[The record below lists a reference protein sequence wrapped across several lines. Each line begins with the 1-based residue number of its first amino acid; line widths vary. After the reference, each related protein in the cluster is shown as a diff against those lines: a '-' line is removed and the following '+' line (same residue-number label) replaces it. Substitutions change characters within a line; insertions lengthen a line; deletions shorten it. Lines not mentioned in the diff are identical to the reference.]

1 MKMLS
6 YAQRESHSL
15 LPQADLGAEIEGL
28 REDLRTERDRH
39 LRTLADFK
47 NYRRRI
53 EREGNKIAEEGNR
66 EVLRSLLA
74 IVDDLDNALQWT
86 GHGEQAL
93 VEGLPMIHKKIVAL
107 LKAHGVRSFESLN
120 MPFTPDL
127 HQAVA
132 VTERAN
138 VEPGT
143 VVEVL
148 RQGYL
153 WKDELLRPAQ
163 VQVAE

>member
-1 MKMLS
+1 MMS
-6 YAQRESHSL
+6 TRAQREPYSL
-15 LPQADLGAEIEGL
+15 LPQADLAAEIEGL

-53 EREGNKIAEEGNR
+53 ERDGNKIAEEGNR
-66 EVLRSLLA
+66 EVLRSLLD
-74 IVDDLDNALQWT
+74 IVDDLDNAIRWT
-86 GHGEQAL
+86 NQGEQAL
-93 VEGLPMIHKKIVAL
+93 AKGVPIIHKKIIAL
-107 LKAHGVRSFESLN
+107 LEAHGVRSFDSIG

-132 VTERAN
+132 VAERAT

-143 VVEVL
+143 VVKVL

>member
-1 MKMLS
+1 MMS
-6 YAQRESHSL
+6 TRAQREPYSL
-15 LPQADLGAEIEGL
+15 LPQADLAAEIEGL

-53 EREGNKIAEEGNR
+53 ERDGNKIAEEGNR
-66 EVLRSLLA
+66 EVLRSLLT
-74 IVDDLDNALQWT
+74 IVDDLENALQWT
-86 GHGEQAL
+86 NHGEQAL
-93 VEGLPMIHKKIVAL
+93 AKGVPIIHKKIIAL
-107 LKAHGVRSFESLN
+107 LEAHGVRSFESLN

-132 VTERAN
+132 VTERAG

-153 WKDELLRPAQ
+153 WKDGLLRPAQ

>member
-1 MKMLS
+1 MS
-6 YAQRESHSL
+6 TRAQREPYSL
-15 LPQADLGAEIEGL
+15 LPQADLAAEIEGL

-53 EREGNKIAEEGNR
+53 ERDGNKIAEEGNR
-66 EVLRSLLA
+66 EVLRSLLD
-74 IVDDLDNALQWT
+74 IVDDLDNAIRWT
-86 GHGEQAL
+86 NQGEQAL
-93 VEGLPMIHKKIVAL
+93 AKGVPIIHKKIIAL
-107 LKAHGVRSFESLN
+107 LEAHGVRSFDSIG

-132 VTERAN
+132 VAEGAN

-143 VVEVL
+143 VVKVL

>member
-1 MKMLS
+1 MTS
-6 YAQRESHSL
+6 TRVQREPYSL
-15 LPQADLGAEIEGL
+15 LPQADLAAEIEGL

-53 EREGNKIAEEGNR
+53 ERDGNKIAEEGNR
-66 EVLRSLLA
+66 EVFRSLLT

-86 GHGEQAL
+86 SHGEQAL
-93 VEGLPMIHKKIVAL
+93 ATGVTIIHKKIVAL
-107 LKAHGVRSFESLN
+107 LEVHGVRSFDSLG

-132 VTERAN
+132 VTERAS

>member
-1 MKMLS
+1 MS
-6 YAQRESHSL
+6 TFAQREPLSL
-15 LPQADLGAEIEGL
+15 LPQADLAAEIEGL
-28 REDLRTERDRH
+28 RGDLRTERDRH

-66 EVLRSLLA
+66 EVLRSLLT
-74 IVDDLDNALQWT
+74 IVDDLENALQWT
-86 GHGEQAL
+86 SHGEQAL
-93 VEGLPMIHKKIVAL
+93 VQGVQIIHKKIVAL
-107 LKAHGVRSFESLN
+107 LEAHGVRSFDSLG

-132 VTERAN
+132 VTERAS

-143 VVEVL
+143 VVKVL
-148 RQGYL
+148 QQGYL

-163 VQVAE
+163 VQVVE